1 MSFSQFWS
9 FDRHTHEADITN
21 SNLFENNETDKILK
35 VLRNDNRS
43 NLNFYYFSIKTVRN
57 KFTDLQTIMN
67 GNVDIVSIAE
77 TKLGASF
84 SSAQFTLEGYRT
96 SYRLDLNDKS
106 NGIFIY
112 AKSSIP
118 LRCLS
123 YEELCISIQDILFE
137 INLRKEKWL
146 VISVYR
152 PSLQNSEYFL
162 NFLTKVIDYFGNTN
176 DNRLILGDFDLEPT
190 DSALMGF
197 FDINSLTN

>member
-1 MSFSQFWS
+1 MC
-9 FDRHTHEADITN
+9 
-21 SNLFENNETDKILK
+21 
-35 VLRNDNRS
+35 V
-43 NLNFYYFSIKTVRN
+43 
-57 KFTDLQTIMN
+57 
-67 GNVDIVSIAE
+67 
-77 TKLGASF
+77 
-84 SSAQFTLEGYRT
+84 
-96 SYRLDLNDKS
+96 
-106 NGIFIY
+106 
-112 AKSSIP
+112 KSSIP